1 MFVIETG
8 DFPDS
13 PTFTLTNFPVMIYF
27 DNKTILY

>member
-1 MFVIETG
+1 MFAIEAE

-27 DNKTILY
+27 DDKTILY